1 MKEEE
6 KKENSQ
12 NISNKPQQNQFS
24 FSSNL
29 KNNLINVS
37 KGTNNQTKLNI
48 GSNIDLPNQ
57 ENKTQEEYPRRSLIP
72 EKLLNAKS
80 KQWRQFNTKKFSTQ
94 IKKSRFSNGGE
105 EKDPLPPEVL
115 RKIIKDHGDMS
126 SKKFKQDK
134 SVYLGALK
142 YVPHAIFKL
151 LENIPFPWEQVRTV
165 QVLYHIT
172 GAISFVDSIPKV
184 IEPLYYAQWG
194 SMWIMM
200 RKEKRDRRHFKRMR
214 YPPFDDEEPPIDYG
228 DNILPVEPD
237 APIQMQLDKNED
249 DAVIDFFYEHQPR
262 YRYVKIKD
270 LPENKNKKK
279 RNIKNKNEILNSN
292 KSESEEKK
300 IDSNNSNKSENE
312 EKKVDSNN
320 SNKSESEEKK
330 DSYHSENN

>member
-6 KKENSQ
+6 KKENTE

-24 FSSNL
+24 FSSNS

-214 YPPFDDEEPPIDYG
+214 YPPRLWRQYIT
-228 DNILPVEPD
+228 
-237 APIQMQLDKNED
+237 
-249 DAVIDFFYEHQPR
+249 
-262 YRYVKIKD
+262 
-270 LPENKNKKK
+270 
-279 RNIKNKNEILNSN
+279 S
-292 KSESEEKK
+292 
-300 IDSNNSNKSENE
+300 
-312 EKKVDSNN
+312 
-320 SNKSESEEKK
+320 
-330 DSYHSENN
+330 

>member
-1 MKEEE
+1 MEEEEE
-6 KKENSQ
+6 KKESSIINYP
-12 NISNKPQQNQFS
+12 KPKIKET
-24 FSSNL
+24 
-29 KNNLINVS
+29 KNPSKIVS
-37 KGTNNQTKLNI
+37 KGSINQTKLNI
-48 GSNIDLPNQ
+48 ASISNLPQ
-57 ENKTQEEYPRRSLIP
+57 QNKPTSESPFSSIIP

-80 KQWRQFNTKKFSTQ
+80 KQWRQFNTKKFSSQ
-94 IKKSRFSNGGE
+94 IKKSRFTQNA

-142 YVPHAIFKL
+142 YVPHAIFKV

-194 SMWIMM
+194 SMWVMM

-249 DAVIDFFYEHQPR
+249 DAVIDFFYEHQPKF
-262 YRYVKIKD
+262 RYVKIKD
-270 LPENKNKKK
+270 INDN
-279 RNIKNKNEILNSN
+279 NEIENENGNDDSNHKDIMSN
-292 KSESEEKK
+292 KSDSEEKK
-300 IDSNNSNKSENE
+300 NESNNSKNNNKS
-312 EKKVDSNN
+312 SNN
-320 SNKSESEEKK
+320 SEENKNENENEISEEI
-330 DSYHSENN
+330 NNLEYIHNKL

>member
-1 MKEEE
+1 MKDEE
-6 KKENSQ
+6 KKENIE
-12 NISNKPQQNQFS
+12 ISKSNQFDFS
-24 FSSNL
+24 FSSKTKINPL
-29 KNNLINVS
+29 NVS
-37 KGTNNQTKLNI
+37 KGSNNQTKLNI
-48 GSNIDLPNQ
+48 AKNSNISSKGINS
-57 ENKTQEEYPRRSLIP
+57 QEEYPRRSLIP

-80 KQWRQFNTKKFSTQ
+80 KQWRQFNTKKYFAQ

-134 SVYLGALK
+134 GAYLGALK

-151 LENIPFPWEQVRTV
+151 LENIPFPWEQIRTV

-249 DAVIDFFYEHQPR
+249 DAVIDFFYEHKPR
-262 YRYVKIKD
+262 YRYAKIKD
-270 LPENKNKKK
+270 ITEKKK
-279 RNIKNKNEILNSN
+279 
-292 KSESEEKK
+292 
-300 IDSNNSNKSENE
+300 
-312 EKKVDSNN
+312 
-320 SNKSESEEKK
+320 
-330 DSYHSENN
+330 

>member
-1 MKEEE
+1 
-6 KKENSQ
+6 
-12 NISNKPQQNQFS
+12 
-24 FSSNL
+24 
-29 KNNLINVS
+29 
-37 KGTNNQTKLNI
+37 
-48 GSNIDLPNQ
+48 
-57 ENKTQEEYPRRSLIP
+57 
-72 EKLLNAKS
+72 
-80 KQWRQFNTKKFSTQ
+80 
-94 IKKSRFSNGGE
+94 
-105 EKDPLPPEVL
+105 
-115 RKIIKDHGDMS
+115 MS

-142 YVPHAIFKL
+142 YVPHAIFKV

-249 DAVIDFFYEHQPR
+249 DAVIDFFYKH
-262 YRYVKIKD
+262 
-270 LPENKNKKK
+270 
-279 RNIKNKNEILNSN
+279 
-292 KSESEEKK
+292 
-300 IDSNNSNKSENE
+300 
-312 EKKVDSNN
+312 
-320 SNKSESEEKK
+320 
-330 DSYHSENN
+330 

>member
-6 KKENSQ
+6 KKEEDTPNL
-12 NISNKPQQNQFS
+12 INKSKDNQIS
-24 FSSNL
+24 FSSKSKINQ
-29 KNNLINVS
+29 INVS
-37 KGTNNQTKLNI
+37 KGSNNQTKINI
-48 GSNIDLPNQ
+48 GLNTNLLNQ
-57 ENKTQEEYPRRSLIP
+57 TPQEDYPHRSLIP

-214 YPPFDDEEPPIDYG
+214 YPPSTMRSRLLIMGIIYYPWNQMLQYKCSWIKMRMMLSSIFFMNINQGIDM
-228 DNILPVEPD
+228 LK
-237 APIQMQLDKNED
+237 L
-249 DAVIDFFYEHQPR
+249 
-262 YRYVKIKD
+262 KIY
-270 LPENKNKKK
+270 LISKKM
-279 RNIKNKNEILNSN
+279 RVYS
-292 KSESEEKK
+292 
-300 IDSNNSNKSENE
+300 
-312 EKKVDSNN
+312 
-320 SNKSESEEKK
+320 
-330 DSYHSENN
+330 